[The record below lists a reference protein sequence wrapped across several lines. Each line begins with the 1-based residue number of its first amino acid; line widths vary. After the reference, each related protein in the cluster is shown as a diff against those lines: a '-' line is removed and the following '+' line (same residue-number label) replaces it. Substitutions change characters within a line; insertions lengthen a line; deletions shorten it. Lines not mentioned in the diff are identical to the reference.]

1 MKFDQM
7 EKKFNENEDEQ
18 GNSASRFI
26 SYESV
31 SVNLTTLSKRDHKVD
46 DKIVTDLGFPPADE
60 LLAA

>member
-46 DKIVTDLGFPPADE
+46 DMTMTAFGFASASD